1 MKINLASDLH
11 LEFSTDLVLPG
22 GDVLILAG
30 DLCEAKNLKQPKIQ
44 DWVFE
49 NLTKYRDVLY
59 VLGNHESYGMRIDR
73 TKELVEEYM
82 PENVRVMENQTHV
95 IDDVM
100 FVGGTLW
107 TDMNRGDGRTMM
119 RCKFDMSDYKHIT
132 MFNRAAGA
140 YHKLTPE
147 HTTVLHRATR
157 DYIVAEAD
165 ANPDKK
171 LVVITHML
179 PSNQAISEEYKD
191 DYTLNGAFAS
201 DLDDIIISHPNIKT
215 WCFGH
220 THDFKDFVVGE
231 TRLLCNPRGY
241 YGFEQ
246 RVKEFDPSFGFDI

>member
-1 MKINLASDLH
+1 
-11 LEFSTDLVLPG
+11 
-22 GDVLILAG
+22 
-30 DLCEAKNLKQPKIQ
+30 
-44 DWVFE
+44 
-49 NLTKYRDVLY
+49 
-59 VLGNHESYGMRIDR
+59 
-73 TKELVEEYM
+73 
-82 PENVRVMENQTHV
+82 MENQTHV

-132 MFNRAAGA
+132 MFNRAANA

-179 PSNQAISEEYKD
+179 PSNQAVSEEYKD

-201 DLDDIIISHPNIKT
+201 DLDDIIIAHPNIKT

-220 THDFKDFVVGE
+220 THSLIDITVGE
-231 TRLLCNPRGY
+231 TRLITNPRGY
-241 YGFEQ
+241 AGYEQ
-246 RVKEFDPSFGFDI
+246 RTKEFDPSFYFEV

>member
-1 MKINLASDLH
+1 
-11 LEFSTDLVLPG
+11 
-22 GDVLILAG
+22 
-30 DLCEAKNLKQPKIQ
+30 
-44 DWVFE
+44 
-49 NLTKYRDVLY
+49 
-59 VLGNHESYGMRIDR
+59 
-73 TKELVEEYM
+73 
-82 PENVRVMENQTHV
+82 
-95 IDDVM
+95 
-100 FVGGTLW
+100 
-107 TDMNRGDGRTMM
+107 
-119 RCKFDMSDYKHIT
+119 MSDYKHIT
-132 MFNRAAGA
+132 MFNRNLGV

-201 DLDDIIISHPNIKT
+201 DLDDIIIAHPNIKVWT
-215 WCFGH
+215 FGH

-241 YGFEQ
+241 AGYEQ
-246 RVKEFDPSFGFDI
+246 RVQEFDPAFGFDI